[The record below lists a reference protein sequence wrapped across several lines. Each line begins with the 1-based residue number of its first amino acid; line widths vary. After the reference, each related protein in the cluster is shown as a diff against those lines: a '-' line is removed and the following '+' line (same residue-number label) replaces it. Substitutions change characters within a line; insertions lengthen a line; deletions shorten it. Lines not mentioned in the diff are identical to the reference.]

1 MEIIHTKSFDSSLK
15 KLKRHHLEYD
25 NLFKILDI
33 IENVDDFK
41 QLCNLPQVSM
51 YGFERLKHDKN
62 DFYSFNLKKTG
73 GKIRLIVKPKEENVV
88 EIFLIDISFDHYLDF
103 DPKRVIYYE

>member
-1 MEIIHTKSFDSSLK
+1 MIIIHTKTFDSSLK

-33 IENVDDFK
+33 IENADDFI
-41 QLCNLPQVSM
+41 QLSNLPQVSM

-62 DFYSFNLKKTG
+62 DYYSFNPKKNG
-73 GKIRLIVKPKEENVV
+73 GKIRLIVKPKNDNIIEV
-88 EIFLIDISFDHYLDF
+88 FLIDISYDHYLDF
-103 DPKRVIYYE
+103 NPKKVIYYE